1 MGFPDLGAS
10 GFGVYSFILIRPG
23 FWSLGFRGIH
33 TGVLFCKCVSYVLW
47 VMDVNVDFWSF

>member
-23 FWSLGFRGIH
+23 FWGLGFRGIH